1 MTHTLENSLSQT
13 LPSSLRGPRE
23 DRTPSSGSVVRAHC
37 LTLANEQTFVV
48 GSLLDYTATEV
59 DVATCDP
66 LAVDS
71 VVSIDGTI
79 RAGDQWMHL
88 SGMARV
94 ESSESTDYE
103 VYRVRLAL
111 RGARWTNVADPES
124 SAERVC

>member
-1 MTHTLENSLSQT
+1 MTHASESSVSQA

-23 DRTPSSGSVVRAHC
+23 DRTQRSRTVFRTHC
-37 LTLANEQTFVV
+37 LTLANERTFVI
-48 GSLLDYTATEV
+48 GSLLDYTATGV

-66 LAVDS
+66 LPVDS

-94 ESSESTDYE
+94 KSSEPTDYE
-103 VYRVRLAL
+103 VHRVHLAL
-111 RGARWTNVADPES
+111 KDARWTNVVDPES
-124 SAERVC
+124 NVERVC